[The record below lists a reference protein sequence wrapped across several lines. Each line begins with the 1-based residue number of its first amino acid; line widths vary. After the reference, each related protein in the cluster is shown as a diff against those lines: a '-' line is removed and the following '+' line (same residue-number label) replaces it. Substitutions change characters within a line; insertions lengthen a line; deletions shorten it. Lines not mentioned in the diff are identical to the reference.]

1 MAKILPEAKSDLS
14 GFEESVRNKIL
25 DEIKERLEDGV
36 GKENV
41 EASRCRARER
51 LQGYAMLGIN
61 ASDKTV
67 SDEQYSTTKLDGLAA
82 VVEREPAARSAC
94 PECEG

>member
-1 MAKILPEAKSDLS
+1 MRKSAML
-14 GFEESVRNKIL
+14 RH
-25 DEIKERLEDGV
+25 RGV
-36 GKENV
+36 GRV
-41 EASRCRARER
+41 SAFRVT
-51 LQGYAMLGIN
+51 AMLSIN

-67 SDEQYSTTKLDGLAA
+67 SDELYSTTKLDGLAA